1 MVSQSDLPRWRRL
14 IEQQIAELTELS
26 EESRESQAPV
36 ELDQTR
42 QGRLSR
48 MDAMQGQAM
57 AQATDARRLRQI
69 SALKAALQ
77 RTIDGGFGECVECGE
92 EIAAARLE
100 SNPAITLC
108 IDCASARESR

>member
-1 MVSQSDLPRWRRL
+1 MDAAKWHRL
-14 IEQQIAELTELS
+14 IEDQLAELEQFS
-26 EESRESQAPV
+26 EASRESRAPV

-57 AQATDARRLRQI
+57 AQATDARRRQQI
-69 SALKAALQ
+69 AALKHALA
-77 RTIDGGFGECVECGE
+77 RLDDGGFGECAECGKDITE
-92 EIAAARLE
+92 ARLK

-108 IDCASARESR
+108 IECASARER

>member
-1 MVSQSDLPRWRRL
+1 MNRWRRH
-14 IEQQIAELTELS
+14 IERQIAELTELS
-26 EESRESQAPV
+26 EQSRESQAPV

-57 AQATDARRLRQI
+57 AQATDARRRQQI
-69 SALKAALQ
+69 AAL
-77 RTIDGGFGECVECGE
+77 RVALARIENGEFGECMECGE
-92 EIAAARLE
+92 DIAAARLN

-108 IDCASARESR
+108 IDCASARERG

>member
-1 MVSQSDLPRWRRL
+1 MVSRSDLPRWRRL
-14 IEQQIAELTELS
+14 IEQQIGELTESS
-26 EESRESQAPV
+26 EQSRESQAPV

-57 AQATDARRLRQI
+57 ARATDARRMRQI
-69 SALKAALQ
+69 AALKSALA
-77 RTIDGGFGECVECGE
+77 RIDDGSFGECAECGD

-108 IDCASARESR
+108 IDCARAREGR